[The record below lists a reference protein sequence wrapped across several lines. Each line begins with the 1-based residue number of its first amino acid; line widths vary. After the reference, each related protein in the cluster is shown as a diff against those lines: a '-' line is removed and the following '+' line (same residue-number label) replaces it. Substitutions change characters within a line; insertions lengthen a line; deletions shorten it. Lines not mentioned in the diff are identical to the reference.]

1 MATWIILPLQKL
13 TAKVWRFRRQA
24 EDDGHKEH
32 LQPYLLFYFPQCMTV
47 IKGQILTLYW
57 GWVGLKLFQRDC

>member
-13 TAKVWRFRRQA
+13 TAKVWRFWRQA
-24 EDDGHKEH
+24 EGDRHKEH

-47 IKGQILTLYW
+47 IKGQILTL
-57 GWVGLKLFQRDC
+57 